1 MKIIKT
7 LLAFTLLI
15 GLSSCATII
24 LGPTQSIGISSS
36 PSKAKIFING
46 EEIGNTPK
54 TVTLHKKDI
63 KEIWVRIELDGY
75 YPFETVLTRT
85 TSGWVADNI
94 LLGGIIGLAVD
105 YITGSAYILSPEQ
118 VTAELGN
125 SSASVL
131 NDNKNSI
138 DFLVTL
144 NPEKD
149 WIKIGQLVQK

>member
-54 TVTLHKKDI
+54 NSNPSQKDF
-63 KEIWVRIELDGY
+63 KEIWVRIELEG
-75 YPFETVLTRT
+75 
-85 TSGWVADNI
+85 
-94 LLGGIIGLAVD
+94 
-105 YITGSAYILSPEQ
+105 
-118 VTAELGN
+118 
-125 SSASVL
+125 
-131 NDNKNSI
+131 
-138 DFLVTL
+138 
-144 NPEKD
+144 
-149 WIKIGQLVQK
+149 